1 MGQKVSPTGFRTG
14 ITRGWSSR
22 WYAPKAS
29 FGEFLVED
37 EKIRKFVD
45 QKYNR
50 KPPFAAVS
58 KVDIER
64 TREEMKVLLH
74 TARPGLVIGPKGAEV
89 DKLKGELE
97 EMTDRRANVSI
108 VEIKEPDLDAKL
120 VGEGIAEQLK
130 KRASFR
136 RVMKQRCEAT
146 MNAGAKGVKILC
158 SGRLGGAEIA
168 RSEKQA
174 MGSIPLG
181 MLEADVDYGLSVART
196 TYGTIGVKVWIYRG
210 LFEKKNKEQ
219 NNASNA

>member
-97 EMTDRRANVSI
+97 EMTDRRVNVSI

-146 MNAGAKGVKILC
+146 MNAGAKGVKIIC

-196 TYGTIGVKVWIYRG
+196 TYGTIGVKVWVYRG
-210 LFEKKNKEQ
+210 LFEKKDKEQ
-219 NNASNA
+219 NDASNA